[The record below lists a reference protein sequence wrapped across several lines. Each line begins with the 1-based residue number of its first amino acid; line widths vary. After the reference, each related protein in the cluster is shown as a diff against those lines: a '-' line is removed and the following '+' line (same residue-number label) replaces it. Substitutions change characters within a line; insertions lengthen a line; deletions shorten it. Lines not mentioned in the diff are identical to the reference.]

1 MHALTFIFGVIVGFS
16 LGLTGGG
23 GAIFAVP
30 ILIYGLGLSPR
41 DAVGTSMM
49 AVGVTAF
56 AGFIQRLRRS
66 QVEVPTGTI
75 FAAAGIVAAPFGS
88 WLAARISDSVLLGM
102 FSLLMIVIAMRMW
115 MTAGKRSQ
123 HAILDDDDSGPTCQ
137 SDPLG
142 KLTITTGCGLLL
154 AGVGLLTGALTGLFG
169 VGGGFIIVPA
179 LVTFSGMGIQRAIGT
194 SLLIISLVSVSG
206 AASHLVMNA
215 NLPIA
220 TAVIFVSGS
229 IAGLFAGSRLS
240 RGFSGPGLQ
249 KIFAAAIVLIAA
261 YVVVRSL
268 WISR

>member
-1 MHALTFIFGVIVGFS
+1 
-16 LGLTGGG
+16 
-23 GAIFAVP
+23 
-30 ILIYGLGLSPR
+30 
-41 DAVGTSMM
+41 
-49 AVGVTAF
+49 
-56 AGFIQRLRRS
+56 
-66 QVEVPTGTI
+66 
-75 FAAAGIVAAPFGS
+75 
-88 WLAARISDSVLLGM
+88 
-102 FSLLMIVIAMRMW
+102 
-115 MTAGKRSQ
+115 
-123 HAILDDDDSGPTCQ
+123 
-137 SDPLG
+137 
-142 KLTITTGCGLLL
+142 LL

-240 RGFSGPGLQ
+240 REFSGPGLQ